1 MHLTSVGS
9 MSRRRLLV
17 GTLGVLAAAVVA
29 LGALLAGGPPAV
41 GAASPPTVSAAE
53 PTAEGTVAP
62 VDGAAGEQP
71 ASPASTLPGGL
82 PAPAGPLVV
91 VPAGCAQP
99 AAAVAVFDGVVL
111 GSTVNVARFEVRRV
125 LAGSIAGYEVAP
137 GVVDVVYGDDV
148 RFLVTGERYTVGVGT
163 DETRLLRSS
172 LRDPRPL
179 FGGDAVIGLD
189 DSDIDCPSLDDP
201 VRTLLADGT
210 PVEAG
215 LLTPLRGSGGELVR
229 AVLIPFVVA
238 LGVLLALVVVKHLMF
253 AFGRSLRDSA

>member
-1 MHLTSVGS
+1 
-9 MSRRRLLV
+9 MSRRRLLF
-17 GTLGVLAAAVVA
+17 GTFGVFAAAVAV
-29 LGALLAGGPPAV
+29 LLALLGGGPSTV
-41 GAASPPTVSAAE
+41 GAAAAPTVSAAE

-71 ASPASTLPGGL
+71 ALPASTLLGGL

-99 AAAVAVFDGVVL
+99 DAAVAVFDGVVL
-111 GSTVNVARFEVRRV
+111 GNTVNVARFEVRRV
-125 LAGSIAGYEVAP
+125 LAGSLAGYEVAP

-148 RFLVTGERYTVGVGT
+148 RFLLTGERYTVGVGT

-215 LLTPLRGSGGELVR
+215 LLTPLGGSGSDLLR
-229 AVLIPFVVA
+229 AVLIPFAVA

>member
-1 MHLTSVGS
+1 MALVA
-9 MSRRRLLV
+9 LLV
-17 GTLGVLAAAVVA
+17 GGHT
-29 LGALLAGGPPAV
+29 PADA
-41 GAASPPTVSAAE
+41 AASPTISAAE

-62 VDGAAGEQP
+62 VDGAAGE
-71 ASPASTLPGGL
+71 SPAVPAATIEGGL

-99 AAAVAVFDGVVL
+99 PAAVAVFDGVVL
-111 GSTVNVARFEVRRV
+111 GSTVNVARFEVRRL
-125 LAGSIAGYEVAP
+125 LAGSLAGHEVAP

-163 DETRLLRSS
+163 DETMLLRSS
-172 LRDPRPL
+172 VRDPRPL

-215 LLTPLRGSGGELVR
+215 LLTPLRGSGSDLLR
-229 AVLIPFVVA
+229 ALLLPFVVA
-238 LGVLLALVVVKHLMF
+238 FGVLLAVVVVKHLMF
-253 AFGRSLRDSA
+253 AFGRSLRDTI